1 MKYTDRLI
9 RLPEVIELVG
19 LKRTAIYKMIKAGQF
34 PKQVRLGVASLWAE
48 SEVSEW
54 IEQQK
59 MSREAA

>member
-1 MKYTDRLI
+1 MNQQDRLI
-9 RLPEVIELVG
+9 RLPDVMDRVG

-34 PKQVRLGVASLWAE
+34 PKQIRLGVASVWAE
-48 SEVSEW
+48 SEVAAW

>member
-1 MKYTDRLI
+1 MNQQDRLI
-9 RLPEVIELVG
+9 RLPDVIDRVG

-34 PKQVRLGVASLWAE
+34 PKQVRLGVASLWSE
-48 SEVSEW
+48 SEVAAW